1 MTFVIADR
9 YALGANIGSGGMSE
23 VFAATDTLIGR
34 EVAVKMLRSDLAK
47 DSNFR
52 ERFRREAQNSGQLS
66 HPSIVAIFDTGEV
79 DRDGISV
86 PFIVME
92 LVQGRNLRDIVAE
105 DGVFSPTEAATV
117 MIPVCEALQA
127 SHEAGIIHRDVKP
140 ANIMITN
147 TGGVKVMDFGIARA
161 LNDSTSAM
169 TQTSAVIGTA
179 QYLSPEQA
187 RGKPAD
193 ARSDIYAAGCVMYE
207 LVTGKPPFEGESP
220 FAVAYQH
227 VQNDPTPPSDFIAD
241 LTPTAALNID
251 AVVLTAMAKHPA
263 DRYQSAREMA
273 SDLGRL
279 SRNAISHAAKAHVEK
294 PEEVAAEPAAPT
306 RVATR
311 TSTAIAAGA
320 AAAGSQADTPNGVPQ
335 ESRSQARA
343 RQREKSKRKARILT
357 ALALILGLGA
367 IGIAA
372 AFTYDYTSNTA
383 APTTRTIPN
392 VQGLPQQEAQ
402 TELEAAGFVVNIVQE
417 ASADVATGLVIRTSP
432 NVGSDIRI
440 GATVTLTVSTGRQM
454 VQVPDVSGMSLEAAA
469 QAIEA
474 AGLTLNQNVSEE
486 YSDVVYAGNVISQTP
501 TPGQEVA
508 IGAAVSLTVSSGVEN
523 VRVPLTTGMK
533 WEQAQQNLISLG
545 FVPEVT
551 EVDSSLP
558 AGEVISV
565 SNEGTELP
573 KGSTISVQVSNGMI
587 ITAPDLA
594 RMNTQEALAALR
606 AAGWTAPDQSL
617 IVGEPIPTAAL
628 VDQNTI
634 GFQSPTPK
642 TEFRKDAS
650 VTIRLY
656 QFNLTALVPS
666 P

>member
-227 VQNDPTPPSDFIAD
+227 VQDDPTPPSDFIAD

-320 AAAGSQADTPNGVPQ
+320 AAAGSQADTPNGGPQ

-486 YSDVVYAGNVISQTP
+486 YSAVVYAGNVISQTP